1 MTSLQHIFIDQYSD
15 FFHVEQQ
22 NRNSSTYTSLQHP
35 TTVLLSHMY
44 HICTQQLFN
53 FQKIIFSLIPSP
65 SRGLPPVFSSTF
77 DSTST
82 TLLVWKRV
90 VWVRFFAT
98 GHCDHIF
105 VVVRYICGRRELC
118 QTVFDVLVPSNVDIW
133 PLETSLYVGVGTCD
147 SLKTVFAP
155 AKPLDSWKLFFKG
168 CREVARRSGNLL
180 AQDCECSEII

>member
-1 MTSLQHIFIDQYSD
+1 MHTVYPPL
-15 FFHVEQQ
+15 
-22 NRNSSTYTSLQHP
+22 RHP

-44 HICTQQLFN
+44 HICTQQVFN
-53 FQKIIFSLIPSP
+53 FQKIIFLLIPSP

-90 VWVRFFAT
+90 VWVRVCAT

-105 VVVRYICGRRELC
+105 VVVRYICGRHELC

-133 PLETSLYVGVGTCD
+133 PLETSRCVGVGLSD

-168 CREVARRSGNLL
+168 CRKIAHIVGNLL
-180 AQDCECSEII
+180 TQDCECSEII

>member
-1 MTSLQHIFIDQYSD
+1 MYDGKYERIDQYSD

-82 TLLVWKRV
+82 TLLTWERV
-90 VWVRFFAT
+90 V
-98 GHCDHIF
+98 
-105 VVVRYICGRRELC
+105 
-118 QTVFDVLVPSNVDIW
+118 
-133 PLETSLYVGVGTCD
+133 
-147 SLKTVFAP
+147 
-155 AKPLDSWKLFFKG
+155 
-168 CREVARRSGNLL
+168 
-180 AQDCECSEII
+180 

>member
-1 MTSLQHIFIDQYSD
+1 MLGINKCDTSWNSKTVHVVGCCVNLCMYYCIRPLFLWDSVGQFSRGTHHTYMTYDGKYERIDQYSD

-82 TLLVWKRV
+82 TLLTWERV
-90 VWVRFFAT
+90 V
-98 GHCDHIF
+98 
-105 VVVRYICGRRELC
+105 
-118 QTVFDVLVPSNVDIW
+118 
-133 PLETSLYVGVGTCD
+133 
-147 SLKTVFAP
+147 
-155 AKPLDSWKLFFKG
+155 
-168 CREVARRSGNLL
+168 
-180 AQDCECSEII
+180 

>member
-1 MTSLQHIFIDQYSD
+1 MFDICSYAAHIQSQQWIKFTRSHLVHFTYWLYDGKYERIDQYSD

-53 FQKIIFSLIPSP
+53 FQKIFFFLIPLP
-65 SRGLPPVFSSTF
+65 SIHVGLPPVFSSTF

-82 TLLVWKRV
+82 TLLTWERV
-90 VWVRFFAT
+90 VWVQFCAT

-105 VVVRYICGRRELC
+105 VVVRYICGRHRLC
-118 QTVFDVLVPSNVDIW
+118 
-133 PLETSLYVGVGTCD
+133 
-147 SLKTVFAP
+147 
-155 AKPLDSWKLFFKG
+155 
-168 CREVARRSGNLL
+168 
-180 AQDCECSEII
+180 